1 MHSRW
6 LALGSF
12 SILPLILLAPT
23 LHQCSDPG
31 HLDDPE
37 RFAVEFERAHDHVRT
52 HTDTQGRP
60 PLAGLRW
67 SPGLAASA
75 QKVAD
80 ACRFAHSH
88 VPLGENLYARPLPTS
103 PSAVVKAWAGEVDD
117 WSRVSNDRGECEPGK
132 ICGHYTQIVWRET
145 HSLGCA
151 VSRCEPDEH
160 SPFRGWDAWYLWVC
174 HYDPPGNLRGR
185 APY

>member
-6 LALGSF
+6 IALASF
-12 SILPLILLAPT
+12 SLLPLILLAPT

-37 RFAVEFERAHDHVRT
+37 RFAAEFEQAHDRVRAE
-52 HTDTQGRP
+52 TDTHGRA

-67 SPGLAASA
+67 SAPLAASA
-75 QKVAD
+75 QEVAD
-80 ACRFAHSH
+80 RCRFEHSH
-88 VPLGENLYARPLPTS
+88 GRYGENLYARPLPTS
-103 PSAVVKAWAGEVDD
+103 PSAVVRAWAGEVDD
-117 WSRVSNDRGECEPGK
+117 WSRVSNDQGECEPGK
-132 ICGHYTQIVWRET
+132 MCGHYTQIVWRET

-151 VSRCEPDEH
+151 VARCDATA
-160 SPFRGWDAWYLWVC
+160 SPFRNWDAWTLWVC

-185 APY
+185 APF